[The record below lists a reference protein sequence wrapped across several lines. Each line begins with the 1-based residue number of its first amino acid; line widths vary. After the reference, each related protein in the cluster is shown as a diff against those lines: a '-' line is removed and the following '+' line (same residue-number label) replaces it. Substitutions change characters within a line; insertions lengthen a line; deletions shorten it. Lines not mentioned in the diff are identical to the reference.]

1 MKAKIEHIK
10 RRIDL
15 YAQKFKSENNDII
28 TTEFI
33 QDLTLKERVKPN
45 FFSEEEEMIAL
56 GIKTWS
62 GSSEEA
68 DFENYFEKA
77 MREFKSVNIIEA
89 PSNTS
94 LKKTK
99 KTWLNEKKIESFK
112 WNEGPTESYR
122 ALKVVHLKN

>member
-1 MKAKIEHIK
+1 MKAKIEYIK

-15 YAQKFKSENNDII
+15 FAQKFKSENNDII

-33 QDLTLKERVKPN
+33 QDLTLKERVKPK

-56 GIKTWS
+56 GIKSWF
-62 GSSEEA
+62 GLSEEA

-99 KTWLNEKKIESFK
+99 KNMVKSEKD
-112 WNEGPTESYR
+112 
-122 ALKVVHLKN
+122 